1 MAKRFLT
8 DITVNDSYTFPSLDG
23 TNGQVIQTD
32 GSGTLSFVDASVDSA
47 PSVLLTVKNVSGGS
61 LSKGTIVHI
70 SPSASPPSGNVIEV
84 VAADNTSAST
94 MPAIAVLNTTISS
107 GSEGEAVAFGRIS
120 GIDTSSFTA
129 GDEVY
134 VGTSGSFSSTKPTG
148 TNYIQKIGVI
158 VRSHATN
165 GTVEIF
171 GAGRSN
177 DVPAPIYVDIPNGR
191 VGVNQS
197 SPSYDLDVT
206 GDGRFTGKIYF
217 ANMFSQTSDLPSA
230 TTYHGMFAHV
240 HATGKAY
247 FAHAGNWVELLDTN
261 TTLLSGTGSTNKL
274 AFWTGA
280 DTLSNN
286 TNLHWDSSN
295 NRLGIGV
302 SSPQETLDVSGFIQ
316 SDSIVIDQ
324 NSLFINSNQSPNV
337 GLGTNSPSER
347 LDVSGVIKSTG
358 LKVNNNAIY
367 VANSGTNVGIG
378 TSTPNQKFHIYGN
391 STYSNLFTVTANSV
405 GINTQYPSRFGGLE
419 IANSGLRISNSYGD
433 MDFGQLY
440 SHTDLRVATST
451 SKFYVSNGSSGPG
464 GPSDTQLAPILV
476 GQIGVKET
484 SPTVA
489 IDAGNATDAIKVPV
503 GTTGE
508 RPTGAAGMFRYN
520 STDGQFEGYTTEWG
534 AIAGS
539 GGGGGGS
546 STISRDSFSGDGSTV
561 NFTLSASISD
571 EVNTQVYIDGVY
583 QSKLNYSTSG
593 TTLSFS
599 TAPPTGTNNI
609 EVVHIRSVTVDSAST
624 LNKNSFT
631 GDGSTTAFTLTAE
644 PASEDFTFVFVQ
656 GVYQEK
662 STYSLSG
669 TTLTFS
675 TAPQSTYTIEVMH
688 ISSVNVQ
695 QTSYL
700 EYDSFTGTGSQ
711 TDFTLVNGSPE
722 DEKFTMVFIQGVY
735 QEKSTY
741 SLASGVITFSLAPN
755 SGYAIEI
762 MSISGAGVKAVPTVT
777 ANDVK
782 YNVSV
787 ISSDTNASAGFV
799 YVLTSA
805 LTLTLPA
812 LPNTGESIK
821 ISNRSGVAT
830 CVLGANGNNIMGS
843 ASDLTLDT
851 ASASFELIYSDTT
864 NGWVIIGQ

>member
-8 DITVNDSYTFPSLDG
+8 DITVD
-23 TNGQVIQTD
+23 
-32 GSGTLSFVDASVDSA
+32 
-47 PSVLLTVKNVSGGS
+47 
-61 LSKGTIVHI
+61 
-70 SPSASPPSGNVIEV
+70 
-84 VAADNTSAST
+84 
-94 MPAIAVLNTTISS
+94 
-107 GSEGEAVAFGRIS
+107 
-120 GIDTSSFTA
+120 
-129 GDEVY
+129 
-134 VGTSGSFSSTKPTG
+134 
-148 TNYIQKIGVI
+148 
-158 VRSHATN
+158 
-165 GTVEIF
+165 
-171 GAGRSN
+171 
-177 DVPAPIYVDIPNGR
+177 
-191 VGVNQS
+191 
-197 SPSYDLDVT
+197 
-206 GDGRFTGKIYF
+206 GKIYY
-217 ANMFSQTSDLPSA
+217 ANVFSQTSDLPSA
-230 TTYHGMFAHV
+230 STYHGMFAHV

-261 TTLLSGTGSTNKL
+261 TALLDGTGAANKI
-274 AFWTGA
+274 AFWTDA
-280 DTLSNN
+280 DTLSND

-295 NRLGIGV
+295 GRLGIDTSTPATKLHVYGN
-302 SSPQETLDVSGFIQ
+302 STYPNLLT
-316 SDSIVIDQ
+316 VIDT
-324 NSLFINSNQSPNV
+324 S
-337 GLGTNSPSER
+337 
-347 LDVSGVIKSTG
+347 
-358 LKVNNNAIY
+358 
-367 VANSGTNVGIG
+367 VGIG
-378 TSTPNQKFHIYGN
+378 TSTP
-391 STYSNLFTVTANSV
+391 
-405 GINTQYPSRFGGLE
+405 SRNGGLE
-419 IANSGLRISNSYGD
+419 INNSGLRIKNSYGH

-440 SHTDLRVATST
+440 GHTDLRVSSSTAKLYISNNST
-451 SKFYVSNGSSGPG
+451 SPG
-464 GPSDTQLAPILV
+464 GPNDTQLAPILV

-484 SPTVA
+484 APTVA

-539 GGGGGGS
+539 GGGGGGT

-593 TTLSFS
+593 TTLTFS

-624 LNKNSFT
+624 LTKSSFT
-631 GDGSTTAFTLTAE
+631 GDGNQTAFTLSAE
-644 PASEDFTFVFVQ
+644 PTSEDFTFVFVQ

-675 TAPQSTYTIEVMH
+675 TAPQNTYTIEVMS
-688 ISSVNVQ
+688 IGAVNVQ
-695 QTSYL
+695 QTNYL

-711 TDFTLVNGSPE
+711 TAFTLANGSPT

-741 SLASGVITFSLAPN
+741 SLASGVITFASAPDN
-755 SGYAIEI
+755 GYTIEI

-777 ANDVK
+777 ADDVK

-787 ISSDTNASAGFV
+787 INSDTNAFSGFV
-799 YVLTSA
+799 YVFTA
-805 LTLTLPA
+805 GLTLTLPA
-812 LPNTGESIK
+812 LPNTGDSIK

-843 ASDLTLDT
+843 SSNLTLDT
-851 ASASFELIYSDTT
+851 ASASFELIYSDAT

>member
-8 DITVNDSYTFPSLDG
+8 DITVD
-23 TNGQVIQTD
+23 
-32 GSGTLSFVDASVDSA
+32 
-47 PSVLLTVKNVSGGS
+47 
-61 LSKGTIVHI
+61 
-70 SPSASPPSGNVIEV
+70 
-84 VAADNTSAST
+84 
-94 MPAIAVLNTTISS
+94 
-107 GSEGEAVAFGRIS
+107 
-120 GIDTSSFTA
+120 
-129 GDEVY
+129 
-134 VGTSGSFSSTKPTG
+134 
-148 TNYIQKIGVI
+148 
-158 VRSHATN
+158 
-165 GTVEIF
+165 
-171 GAGRSN
+171 
-177 DVPAPIYVDIPNGR
+177 
-191 VGVNQS
+191 
-197 SPSYDLDVT
+197 
-206 GDGRFTGKIYF
+206 GKIYY
-217 ANMFSQTSDLPSA
+217 ANVFSQTSDLPSA
-230 TTYHGMFAHV
+230 STYHGMFAHV

-261 TTLLSGTGSTNKL
+261 TALLDGTGAANKI
-274 AFWTGA
+274 AFWTDA
-280 DTLSNN
+280 DTLSND

-295 NRLGIGV
+295 GRLGIDTSTPATKLHVYGN
-302 SSPQETLDVSGFIQ
+302 STYPNLLT
-316 SDSIVIDQ
+316 VIDT
-324 NSLFINSNQSPNV
+324 S
-337 GLGTNSPSER
+337 
-347 LDVSGVIKSTG
+347 
-358 LKVNNNAIY
+358 
-367 VANSGTNVGIG
+367 VGIG
-378 TSTPNQKFHIYGN
+378 TSTP
-391 STYSNLFTVTANSV
+391 
-405 GINTQYPSRFGGLE
+405 SRNGGLE
-419 IANSGLRISNSYGD
+419 INNSGLRIKNSYGH

-440 SHTDLRVATST
+440 GHTDLRLSSNTAKLYISNNST
-451 SKFYVSNGSSGPG
+451 SPG
-464 GPSDTQLAPILV
+464 GPNDTQLAPILV

-484 SPTVA
+484 APTVA

-539 GGGGGGS
+539 GGGGAGS

-593 TTLSFS
+593 TTLTFS

-624 LNKNSFT
+624 LTKSSFT
-631 GDGSTTAFTLTAE
+631 GDGNQTAFTLSAE
-644 PASEDFTFVFVQ
+644 PTSEDFTFVFVQ

-675 TAPQSTYTIEVMH
+675 TAPQNTYTIEVMS
-688 ISSVNVQ
+688 IGAVNVQ
-695 QTSYL
+695 QTNYL

-711 TDFTLVNGSPE
+711 TAFTLANGSPT

-741 SLASGVITFSLAPN
+741 SLASGVITFASAPDN
-755 SGYAIEI
+755 GYTIEI

-777 ANDVK
+777 ADDVK

-787 ISSDTNASAGFV
+787 INSDTNAFSGFV
-799 YVLTSA
+799 YVFTA
-805 LTLTLPA
+805 GLTLTLPA
-812 LPNTGESIK
+812 LPNTGDSIK

-843 ASDLTLDT
+843 SSNLTLDT
-851 ASASFELIYSDTT
+851 ASASFELIYSDAT

>member
-8 DITVNDSYTFPSLDG
+8 DITVD
-23 TNGQVIQTD
+23 
-32 GSGTLSFVDASVDSA
+32 
-47 PSVLLTVKNVSGGS
+47 
-61 LSKGTIVHI
+61 
-70 SPSASPPSGNVIEV
+70 
-84 VAADNTSAST
+84 
-94 MPAIAVLNTTISS
+94 
-107 GSEGEAVAFGRIS
+107 
-120 GIDTSSFTA
+120 
-129 GDEVY
+129 
-134 VGTSGSFSSTKPTG
+134 
-148 TNYIQKIGVI
+148 
-158 VRSHATN
+158 
-165 GTVEIF
+165 
-171 GAGRSN
+171 
-177 DVPAPIYVDIPNGR
+177 
-191 VGVNQS
+191 
-197 SPSYDLDVT
+197 
-206 GDGRFTGKIYF
+206 GKIYY
-217 ANMFSQTSDLPSA
+217 ANVFSQTSDLPSA
-230 TTYHGMFAHV
+230 STYHGMFAHV

-261 TTLLSGTGSTNKL
+261 TALLDGTGAANKI
-274 AFWTGA
+274 AFWTDA
-280 DTLSNN
+280 DTLSND

-295 NRLGIGV
+295 GRLGIDTSTPATKLHVYGN
-302 SSPQETLDVSGFIQ
+302 STYPNLLT
-316 SDSIVIDQ
+316 VIDT
-324 NSLFINSNQSPNV
+324 S
-337 GLGTNSPSER
+337 
-347 LDVSGVIKSTG
+347 
-358 LKVNNNAIY
+358 
-367 VANSGTNVGIG
+367 VGIG
-378 TSTPNQKFHIYGN
+378 TSTP
-391 STYSNLFTVTANSV
+391 
-405 GINTQYPSRFGGLE
+405 SRNGGLE
-419 IANSGLRISNSYGD
+419 INNSGLRVKNSYGH

-440 SHTDLRVATST
+440 GHTDLRLSSNTAKLYISNNST
-451 SKFYVSNGSSGPG
+451 SPG
-464 GPSDTQLAPILV
+464 GPNDTELAPILV

-484 SPTVA
+484 APTVA

-539 GGGGGGS
+539 GGGGAGS

-593 TTLSFS
+593 TTLTFS

-624 LNKNSFT
+624 LTKSSFT
-631 GDGSTTAFTLTAE
+631 GDGNQTAFTLSAE
-644 PASEDFTFVFVQ
+644 PTSEDFTFVFVQ

-675 TAPQSTYTIEVMH
+675 TAPQNTYTIEVMS
-688 ISSVNVQ
+688 IGAVNVQ
-695 QTSYL
+695 QTNYL

-711 TDFTLVNGSPE
+711 TAFTLANGSPT

-741 SLASGVITFSLAPN
+741 SLASGVITFASAPDN
-755 SGYAIEI
+755 GYTIEI

-777 ANDVK
+777 ADNVK

-787 ISSDTNASAGFV
+787 INSDTNAFSGFV
-799 YVLTSA
+799 YVFTA
-805 LTLTLPA
+805 GLTLTLPA
-812 LPNTGESIK
+812 LPNTGDSIK

-843 ASDLTLDT
+843 SSNLTLDT
-851 ASASFELIYSDTT
+851 ASASFELIYSDAT

>member
-8 DITVNDSYTFPSLDG
+8 DITVD
-23 TNGQVIQTD
+23 
-32 GSGTLSFVDASVDSA
+32 
-47 PSVLLTVKNVSGGS
+47 
-61 LSKGTIVHI
+61 
-70 SPSASPPSGNVIEV
+70 
-84 VAADNTSAST
+84 
-94 MPAIAVLNTTISS
+94 
-107 GSEGEAVAFGRIS
+107 
-120 GIDTSSFTA
+120 
-129 GDEVY
+129 
-134 VGTSGSFSSTKPTG
+134 
-148 TNYIQKIGVI
+148 
-158 VRSHATN
+158 
-165 GTVEIF
+165 
-171 GAGRSN
+171 
-177 DVPAPIYVDIPNGR
+177 
-191 VGVNQS
+191 
-197 SPSYDLDVT
+197 
-206 GDGRFTGKIYF
+206 GKIYY
-217 ANMFSQTSDLPSA
+217 ANVFSQTSDLPSA
-230 TTYHGMFAHV
+230 STYHGMFAHV

-261 TTLLSGTGSTNKL
+261 TALLDGTGAANKI
-274 AFWTGA
+274 AFWTDA
-280 DTLSNN
+280 DTLSND

-295 NRLGIGV
+295 GRLGIDTSTPATKLHVYGN
-302 SSPQETLDVSGFIQ
+302 STYPNLLT
-316 SDSIVIDQ
+316 VIDT
-324 NSLFINSNQSPNV
+324 S
-337 GLGTNSPSER
+337 
-347 LDVSGVIKSTG
+347 
-358 LKVNNNAIY
+358 
-367 VANSGTNVGIG
+367 VGIG
-378 TSTPNQKFHIYGN
+378 TSTP
-391 STYSNLFTVTANSV
+391 
-405 GINTQYPSRFGGLE
+405 SRNGGLE
-419 IANSGLRISNSYGD
+419 INNSGLRVKNSYGH

-440 SHTDLRVATST
+440 GHTDLRLSSNTAKLYISNNST
-451 SKFYVSNGSSGPG
+451 SPG
-464 GPSDTQLAPILV
+464 GPNDTELAPILV

-484 SPTVA
+484 APTVA

-539 GGGGGGS
+539 GGGGAGS

-593 TTLSFS
+593 TTLTFS

-624 LNKNSFT
+624 LTKSSFT
-631 GDGSTTAFTLTAE
+631 GDGNQTAFTLSAE
-644 PASEDFTFVFVQ
+644 PTSEDFTFVFVQ

-675 TAPQSTYTIEVMH
+675 TAPQNTYTIEVMS
-688 ISSVNVQ
+688 IGAVNVQ
-695 QTSYL
+695 QTNYL

-711 TDFTLVNGSPE
+711 TAFTLANGSPT

-741 SLASGVITFSLAPN
+741 SLASGVITFASAPDN
-755 SGYAIEI
+755 GYTIEI

-777 ANDVK
+777 ADDVK

-787 ISSDTNASAGFV
+787 INSDTNAFSGFV
-799 YVLTSA
+799 YVFTA
-805 LTLTLPA
+805 GLTLTLPA
-812 LPNTGESIK
+812 LPNTGDSIK

-843 ASDLTLDT
+843 SSNLTLDT
-851 ASASFELIYSDTT
+851 ASASFELIYSDAT

>member
-1 MAKRFLT
+1 MAKSFLT
-8 DITVNDSYTFPSLDG
+8 DITVD
-23 TNGQVIQTD
+23 
-32 GSGTLSFVDASVDSA
+32 
-47 PSVLLTVKNVSGGS
+47 
-61 LSKGTIVHI
+61 
-70 SPSASPPSGNVIEV
+70 
-84 VAADNTSAST
+84 
-94 MPAIAVLNTTISS
+94 
-107 GSEGEAVAFGRIS
+107 
-120 GIDTSSFTA
+120 
-129 GDEVY
+129 
-134 VGTSGSFSSTKPTG
+134 
-148 TNYIQKIGVI
+148 
-158 VRSHATN
+158 
-165 GTVEIF
+165 
-171 GAGRSN
+171 
-177 DVPAPIYVDIPNGR
+177 
-191 VGVNQS
+191 
-197 SPSYDLDVT
+197 
-206 GDGRFTGKIYF
+206 GKIYY
-217 ANMFSQTSDLPSA
+217 ANVFSQTSDLPSA
-230 TTYHGMFAHV
+230 STYHGMFAHV

-261 TTLLSGTGSTNKL
+261 TALLDGTGAANKI
-274 AFWTGA
+274 AFWTDA
-280 DTLSNN
+280 DTLSND

-295 NRLGIGV
+295 GRLGID
-302 SSPQETLDVSGFIQ
+302 T
-316 SDSIVIDQ
+316 
-324 NSLFINSNQSPNV
+324 
-337 GLGTNSPSER
+337 
-347 LDVSGVIKSTG
+347 STPATK
-358 LKVNNNAIY
+358 LHVY
-367 VANSGTNVGIG
+367 G
-378 TSTPNQKFHIYGN
+378 TSTYPD
-391 STYSNLFTVTANSV
+391 LLTVTNNSV
-405 GINTQYPSRFGGLE
+405 GINTQSPDRAGGLH
-419 IANSGLRISNSYGD
+419 IVDSGIKVSNSYGD
-433 MDFGQLY
+433 MFFGQLY
-440 SHTDLRVATST
+440 NHTDLRLATST
-451 SKFYVSNGSSGPG
+451 AKFYVSNGSSGPG
-464 GPSDTQLAPILV
+464 GPGDTQLAPILV

-484 SPTVA
+484 APTVA

-539 GGGGGGS
+539 GGGSGGS

-593 TTLSFS
+593 TTLTFS
-599 TAPPTGTNNI
+599 TAPPTGSNNI
-609 EVVHIRSVTVDSAST
+609 EVVHISSVTVDNAST

-631 GDGSTTAFTLTAE
+631 GDGSTTAFTLSAE

-669 TTLTFS
+669 TTLTFGL
-675 TAPQSTYTIEVMH
+675 APDNGYTIEVMH

-711 TDFTLVNGSPE
+711 TAFTLVNGSPE

-741 SLASGVITFSLAPN
+741 SLANGVITFSTAPQN
-755 SGYAIEI
+755 TYAIEI

-787 ISSDTNASAGFV
+787 ISSDTNAFSGFV
-799 YVLTSA
+799 YVFTA
-805 LTLTLPA
+805 GLTLTLPA
-812 LPNTGESIK
+812 LPNTGDSIK

-843 ASDLTLDT
+843 SSNLTLDT
-851 ASASFELIYSDTT
+851 ASASFELIYSDAT

>member
-8 DITVNDSYTFPSLDG
+8 DITVD
-23 TNGQVIQTD
+23 
-32 GSGTLSFVDASVDSA
+32 
-47 PSVLLTVKNVSGGS
+47 
-61 LSKGTIVHI
+61 
-70 SPSASPPSGNVIEV
+70 
-84 VAADNTSAST
+84 
-94 MPAIAVLNTTISS
+94 
-107 GSEGEAVAFGRIS
+107 
-120 GIDTSSFTA
+120 
-129 GDEVY
+129 
-134 VGTSGSFSSTKPTG
+134 
-148 TNYIQKIGVI
+148 
-158 VRSHATN
+158 
-165 GTVEIF
+165 
-171 GAGRSN
+171 
-177 DVPAPIYVDIPNGR
+177 
-191 VGVNQS
+191 
-197 SPSYDLDVT
+197 
-206 GDGRFTGKIYF
+206 GKIYY
-217 ANMFSQTSDLPSA
+217 ANVFSQTSDLPSA
-230 TTYHGMFAHV
+230 STYHGMFAHV

-261 TTLLSGTGSTNKL
+261 TALLDGTGAANKI
-274 AFWTGA
+274 AFWTDA
-280 DTLSNN
+280 DTLSND

-295 NRLGIGV
+295 GRLGIDTSTPATKLHVYGN
-302 SSPQETLDVSGFIQ
+302 STYPNLLT
-316 SDSIVIDQ
+316 VIDT
-324 NSLFINSNQSPNV
+324 S
-337 GLGTNSPSER
+337 
-347 LDVSGVIKSTG
+347 
-358 LKVNNNAIY
+358 
-367 VANSGTNVGIG
+367 VGIG
-378 TSTPNQKFHIYGN
+378 TSTP
-391 STYSNLFTVTANSV
+391 
-405 GINTQYPSRFGGLE
+405 SRNGGLE
-419 IANSGLRISNSYGD
+419 INNSGLRIKNSYGH

-440 SHTDLRVATST
+440 GHTDLRLSSNTAKLYISNNST
-451 SKFYVSNGSSGPG
+451 SPG
-464 GPSDTQLAPILV
+464 GPNDTELAPILV

-484 SPTVA
+484 APTVA

-539 GGGGGGS
+539 GGGGAGS

-593 TTLSFS
+593 TTLTFS

-624 LNKNSFT
+624 LTKSSFT
-631 GDGSTTAFTLTAE
+631 GDGNQTAFTLSAE
-644 PASEDFTFVFVQ
+644 PTSEDFTFVFVQ

-675 TAPQSTYTIEVMH
+675 TAPQNTYTIEVMS
-688 ISSVNVQ
+688 IGAVNVQ
-695 QTSYL
+695 QTNYL

-711 TDFTLVNGSPE
+711 TAFTLANGSPT

-741 SLASGVITFSLAPN
+741 SLASGVITFASAPDN
-755 SGYAIEI
+755 GYTIEI

-777 ANDVK
+777 ADDVK

-787 ISSDTNASAGFV
+787 INSDTNAFSGFV
-799 YVLTSA
+799 YVFTA
-805 LTLTLPA
+805 GLTLTLPA
-812 LPNTGESIK
+812 LPNTGDSIK

-843 ASDLTLDT
+843 SSNLTLDT
-851 ASASFELIYSDTT
+851 ASASFELIYSDAT

>member
-8 DITVNDSYTFPSLDG
+8 DITVD
-23 TNGQVIQTD
+23 
-32 GSGTLSFVDASVDSA
+32 
-47 PSVLLTVKNVSGGS
+47 
-61 LSKGTIVHI
+61 
-70 SPSASPPSGNVIEV
+70 
-84 VAADNTSAST
+84 
-94 MPAIAVLNTTISS
+94 
-107 GSEGEAVAFGRIS
+107 
-120 GIDTSSFTA
+120 
-129 GDEVY
+129 
-134 VGTSGSFSSTKPTG
+134 
-148 TNYIQKIGVI
+148 
-158 VRSHATN
+158 
-165 GTVEIF
+165 
-171 GAGRSN
+171 
-177 DVPAPIYVDIPNGR
+177 
-191 VGVNQS
+191 
-197 SPSYDLDVT
+197 
-206 GDGRFTGKIYF
+206 GKIYY
-217 ANMFSQTSDLPSA
+217 ANVFSQTSDLPSA
-230 TTYHGMFAHV
+230 STYHGMFAHV

-261 TTLLSGTGSTNKL
+261 TALLDGTGAANKI
-274 AFWTGA
+274 AFWTDA
-280 DTLSNN
+280 DTLSND

-295 NRLGIGV
+295 GRLGI
-302 SSPQETLDVSGFIQ
+302 D
-316 SDSIVIDQ
+316 
-324 NSLFINSNQSPNV
+324 
-337 GLGTNSPSER
+337 
-347 LDVSGVIKSTG
+347 
-358 LKVNNNAIY
+358 
-367 VANSGTNVGIG
+367 
-378 TSTPNQKFHIYGN
+378 TSTPATKLHVYGN
-391 STYSNLFTVTANSV
+391 ATYPNLLTVKDTAV
-405 GINTQYPSRFGGLE
+405 GINTSNPSRNGGLE
-419 IANSGLRISNSYGD
+419 IQDSGLRIKNSYGHI
-433 MDFGQLY
+433 DFGQLY
-440 SHTDLRVATST
+440 GHTDLRLAST
-451 SKFYVSNGSSGPG
+451 SAKLYISNNSTSPG
-464 GPSDTQLAPILV
+464 GPNDTQLAPILV

-484 SPTVA
+484 APTVA

-593 TTLSFS
+593 TTLTFS

-631 GDGSTTAFTLTAE
+631 GDGNTTTFTLSAE

-675 TAPQSTYTIEVMH
+675 TAPQNTYTIEVMH

-711 TDFTLVNGSPE
+711 TAFTLVNGSPE

-741 SLASGVITFSLAPN
+741 SLASGVITFALAPD
-755 SGYAIEI
+755 SGYTIEI

-787 ISSDTNASAGFV
+787 ISSDTNAFSGFV
-799 YVLTSA
+799 YVFTA
-805 LTLTLPA
+805 GLTLTLPA
-812 LPNTGESIK
+812 LPNTGDSIK

-843 ASDLTLDT
+843 SSNLTLDT
-851 ASASFELIYSDTT
+851 ASASFELIYSDAT

>member
-8 DITVNDSYTFPSLDG
+8 DITVD
-23 TNGQVIQTD
+23 
-32 GSGTLSFVDASVDSA
+32 
-47 PSVLLTVKNVSGGS
+47 
-61 LSKGTIVHI
+61 
-70 SPSASPPSGNVIEV
+70 
-84 VAADNTSAST
+84 
-94 MPAIAVLNTTISS
+94 
-107 GSEGEAVAFGRIS
+107 
-120 GIDTSSFTA
+120 
-129 GDEVY
+129 
-134 VGTSGSFSSTKPTG
+134 
-148 TNYIQKIGVI
+148 
-158 VRSHATN
+158 
-165 GTVEIF
+165 
-171 GAGRSN
+171 
-177 DVPAPIYVDIPNGR
+177 
-191 VGVNQS
+191 
-197 SPSYDLDVT
+197 
-206 GDGRFTGKIYF
+206 GKIYY
-217 ANMFSQTSDLPSA
+217 ANVFSQTSDLPSA
-230 TTYHGMFAHV
+230 STYHGMFAHV

-261 TTLLSGTGSTNKL
+261 TALLDGTGAANKI
-274 AFWTGA
+274 AFWTDA
-280 DTLSNN
+280 DTLSND

-295 NRLGIGV
+295 GRLGI
-302 SSPQETLDVSGFIQ
+302 D
-316 SDSIVIDQ
+316 
-324 NSLFINSNQSPNV
+324 
-337 GLGTNSPSER
+337 
-347 LDVSGVIKSTG
+347 
-358 LKVNNNAIY
+358 
-367 VANSGTNVGIG
+367 
-378 TSTPNQKFHIYGN
+378 TSTPATKLHVYGN
-391 STYSNLFTVTANSV
+391 STYPNLLTVIDTAV
-405 GINTQYPSRFGGLE
+405 GINTSTPSRNGGLE
-419 IANSGLRISNSYGD
+419 INNSGLRIKNSYGQ

-440 SHTDLRVATST
+440 GHTDLRVSSSTAKLYISNNST
-451 SKFYVSNGSSGPG
+451 SPG
-464 GPSDTQLAPILV
+464 GPNDTQLAPILV

-484 SPTVA
+484 APTVA

-593 TTLSFS
+593 TTLTFS

-631 GDGSTTAFTLTAE
+631 GDGSTTTFTLSAE

-675 TAPQSTYTIEVMH
+675 TAPQNTYTIEVMH

-711 TDFTLVNGSPE
+711 TAFTLVNGSPE

-741 SLASGVITFSLAPN
+741 SLASGVITFASAPDN
-755 SGYAIEI
+755 GYTIEI

-777 ANDVK
+777 ADDVK

-787 ISSDTNASAGFV
+787 INSDTNAFSGFV
-799 YVLTSA
+799 YVFTA
-805 LTLTLPA
+805 GLTLTLPA
-812 LPNTGESIK
+812 LPNTGDSIK

-843 ASDLTLDT
+843 SSNLTLDT
-851 ASASFELIYSDTT
+851 ASASFELIYSDAT

>member
-8 DITVNDSYTFPSLDG
+8 DITVD
-23 TNGQVIQTD
+23 
-32 GSGTLSFVDASVDSA
+32 
-47 PSVLLTVKNVSGGS
+47 
-61 LSKGTIVHI
+61 
-70 SPSASPPSGNVIEV
+70 
-84 VAADNTSAST
+84 
-94 MPAIAVLNTTISS
+94 
-107 GSEGEAVAFGRIS
+107 
-120 GIDTSSFTA
+120 
-129 GDEVY
+129 
-134 VGTSGSFSSTKPTG
+134 
-148 TNYIQKIGVI
+148 
-158 VRSHATN
+158 
-165 GTVEIF
+165 
-171 GAGRSN
+171 
-177 DVPAPIYVDIPNGR
+177 
-191 VGVNQS
+191 
-197 SPSYDLDVT
+197 
-206 GDGRFTGKIYF
+206 GKIYY
-217 ANMFSQTSDLPSA
+217 ANVFSQTSDLPSA
-230 TTYHGMFAHV
+230 STYHGMFAHV

-261 TTLLSGTGSTNKL
+261 TALLDGTGAANKI
-274 AFWTGA
+274 AFWTDA
-280 DTLSNN
+280 DTLSND

-295 NRLGIGV
+295 GRLGIDTSTPATKLHVYGN
-302 SSPQETLDVSGFIQ
+302 STYPNLLT
-316 SDSIVIDQ
+316 VIDT
-324 NSLFINSNQSPNV
+324 S
-337 GLGTNSPSER
+337 
-347 LDVSGVIKSTG
+347 
-358 LKVNNNAIY
+358 
-367 VANSGTNVGIG
+367 VGIG
-378 TSTPNQKFHIYGN
+378 TSTP
-391 STYSNLFTVTANSV
+391 
-405 GINTQYPSRFGGLE
+405 SRNGGLE
-419 IANSGLRISNSYGD
+419 INNSGLRIKNSYGH

-440 SHTDLRVATST
+440 GHTDLRLSSNTAKLYISNNST
-451 SKFYVSNGSSGPG
+451 SPG
-464 GPSDTQLAPILV
+464 GPNDTQLAPILV
-476 GQIGVKET
+476 GQIGAKET
-484 SPTVA
+484 APTVA

-539 GGGGGGS
+539 GGGGGGT

-593 TTLSFS
+593 TTLTFS

-624 LNKNSFT
+624 LTKSSFT
-631 GDGSTTAFTLTAE
+631 GDGNQTAFTLSAE
-644 PASEDFTFVFVQ
+644 PTSEDFTFVFVQ

-675 TAPQSTYTIEVMH
+675 TAPQNTYTIEVMS
-688 ISSVNVQ
+688 IGAVNVQ
-695 QTSYL
+695 QTNYL

-711 TDFTLVNGSPE
+711 TAFTLANGSPT

-741 SLASGVITFSLAPN
+741 SLASGVITFASAPDN
-755 SGYAIEI
+755 GYTIEI

-777 ANDVK
+777 ADDVK

-787 ISSDTNASAGFV
+787 INSDTNAFSGFV
-799 YVLTSA
+799 YVFTA
-805 LTLTLPA
+805 GLTLTLPA
-812 LPNTGESIK
+812 LPNTGDSIK

-843 ASDLTLDT
+843 SSNLTLDT
-851 ASASFELIYSDTT
+851 ASASFELIYSDAT

>member
-8 DITVNDSYTFPSLDG
+8 DIA
-23 TNGQVIQTD
+23 
-32 GSGTLSFVDASVDSA
+32 VD
-47 PSVLLTVKNVSGGS
+47 
-61 LSKGTIVHI
+61 
-70 SPSASPPSGNVIEV
+70 
-84 VAADNTSAST
+84 
-94 MPAIAVLNTTISS
+94 
-107 GSEGEAVAFGRIS
+107 
-120 GIDTSSFTA
+120 
-129 GDEVY
+129 
-134 VGTSGSFSSTKPTG
+134 
-148 TNYIQKIGVI
+148 
-158 VRSHATN
+158 
-165 GTVEIF
+165 
-171 GAGRSN
+171 
-177 DVPAPIYVDIPNGR
+177 
-191 VGVNQS
+191 
-197 SPSYDLDVT
+197 
-206 GDGRFTGKIYF
+206 GKIYY
-217 ANMFSQTSDLPSA
+217 ANVFSQTSDLPSA
-230 TTYHGMFAHV
+230 STYHGMFAHV
-240 HATGKAY
+240 HATGKAF

-337 GLGTNSPSER
+337 GMGTNSPSER

-358 LKVNNNAIY
+358 LKVNNNVIY
-367 VANSGTNVGIG
+367 VANSGTSVGIG
-378 TSTPNQKFHIYGN
+378 T
-391 STYSNLFTVTANSV
+391 
-405 GINTQYPSRFGGLE
+405 
-419 IANSGLRISNSYGD
+419 
-433 MDFGQLY
+433 
-440 SHTDLRVATST
+440 
-451 SKFYVSNGSSGPG
+451 
-464 GPSDTQLAPILV
+464 
-476 GQIGVKET
+476 T
-484 SPTVA
+484 SPSVSLD
-489 IDAGNATDAIKVPV
+489 INDTDGIKVPV
-503 GTTGE
+503 GTTGQ

-520 STDGQFEGYTTEWG
+520 STDEQFEGYTTEWG

-631 GDGSTTAFTLTAE
+631 GNGSTTAFTLTAE

-675 TAPQSTYTIEVMH
+675 TAPQNTYTIEVMH

-741 SLASGVITFSLAPN
+741 SLASGVVTFSLAPD
-755 SGYAIEI
+755 SGYTIEI

-830 CVLGANGNNIMGS
+830 CVLAANGNNIMGS

-851 ASASFELIYSDTT
+851 ATASFELIYSDTT